1 MYLQRKDTTF
11 LPGLQVFLQGNRFFL
26 SAFYLF
32 QAFSCLD
39 GGKEGE
45 FDTFFVEADR

>member
-11 LPGLQVFLQGNRFFL
+11 LPGLQVFLWGNRFFL

-39 GGKEGE
+39 GG
-45 FDTFFVEADR
+45 